1 MSIQEYH
8 FTDKMGQQQI
18 IKYFVFCKCFCVFDQ
33 EFGHYMFK
41 IKMEHTSFILKEK
54 KNIRFLT
61 NDRTSDLAFSLNAS
75 FTLQSCGFCCNRCFF
90 KNIYLYKFYNTS
102 VVYVIVFHWMV
113 ADNPIIK
120 KQHYCSHDH
129 HHSCGNQKEG

>member
-18 IKYFVFCKCFCVFDQ
+18 IKYVVFCNMFLCVRLGIRSLHFQ
-33 EFGHYMFK
+33 NQNGTYQFY
-41 IKMEHTSFILKEK
+41 LKRK

-75 FTLQSCGFCCNRCFF
+75 FTLQSCGFCCNRCFL